1 MDSLHWRHLLAKLS
15 ATTIRDSDYSTCL
28 GHIGQYHSQGQ
39 YIQRDIAGVI
49 VCDTVLNITNVN
61 SAYDS

>member
-15 ATTIRDSDYSTCL
+15 ATATGDSDYSTCL
-28 GHIGQYHSQGQ
+28 GHLGQYHSQGQ
-39 YIQRDIAGVI
+39 YIKRDIVGII
-49 VCDTVLNITNVN
+49 VCDTALNIANVN